1 MKKETTNNQAEL
13 RTDKNHGMERRDF
26 FKILG
31 GGIFIFFRPW
41 NVLDL
46 TGQQAGQSKSLPKD
60 YNAFLRIAEDGTVTC
75 FTGKIEMGQGIIT
88 SLPQMMADELNVPL
102 EKVKMVMGDTDLCPY
117 DQGTWGSLS
126 TRVFG
131 PYMRAAAAEARGVLL
146 GIASAQLGVP
156 VSQLDV
162 KDGMIT
168 DTKNPKNSVSYA
180 QLTKGKKIEKFLDV
194 KPPVE
199 DYTKFNYVG
208 KSYNHSDAIP
218 KVTGEAKYTGDM
230 KLPGMVF
237 ARILRPPSHGA
248 KLKSV
253 DYSAAEKIAGTKVV
267 RDGDLI
273 AVINENHDRAD
284 EAIVKIKAE
293 YSFDEMPV
301 NDKTIFEWMLKVD
314 SSVNVV
320 RSNGDMETG
329 RQLSEKTFESEF
341 HDPYLAHAAIETH
354 TALAQLEGDKITV
367 WASTQSP
374 FGLQNGIS
382 RELNFPIEKVRV
394 ISPFVGGG
402 FGGKGEYQHGLEAAK
417 LAKLTGKP
425 IMLVWT
431 REEEFFY
438 DTFHPAGVVK
448 IKSGIDKSGLIKLWD
463 YNLYGA
469 GSRGSDT
476 IYDVPNNK
484 TTSYSQKKD
493 APPVHPLATGA
504 WRAPSNNTN
513 TFAREIQIDIMAA
526 AAGIDPLE
534 FRLKNLKD
542 EKMIACL
549 KAVADKFGY
558 VAGKTPSGRGIGVA
572 VGIDAGSW
580 VAHMAE
586 VKVDKNTG
594 KVKVVRI
601 VCAQDMGLC
610 VNPQGALIQMEG
622 CLTMGLGY
630 ALTEEV
636 QFEGGNIANRNFDT
650 YEIPRFSW
658 LPKIDCVILD
668 RKDKPPKGGGEPAI
682 IAIGAVVANAIFDA
696 TGARLYRMPMTPAR
710 VLEALKKV

>member
-1 MKKETTNNQAEL
+1 MKKETTNNQSEL

-199 DYTKFNYVG
+199 DYTKFNYIG

-301 NDKTIFEWMLKVD
+301 NDKTIFEWMLKAD
-314 SSVNVV
+314 SSVDVV

-402 FGGKGEYQHGLEAAK
+402 FGGKGEYQQGIEAAK

-594 KVKVVRI
+594 KVRVVRI
-601 VCAQDMGLC
+601 ACAQDMGLC
-610 VNPQGALIQMEG
+610 VNPEGATIQMEG
-622 CLTMGLGY
+622 CITMGLGY
-630 ALTEEV
+630 ALAEEV
-636 QFEGGNIANRNFDT
+636 LFEGGNIQNRGFDS
-650 YEIPRFSW
+650 YDIPRFSW
-658 LPKIDCVILD
+658 LPKIDTVILD
-668 RKDKPPKGGGEPAI
+668 RKDKPPQGGGEPAI

-696 TGARLYRMPMTPAR
+696 TGARLYRVPMTPAR